1 MRVLSVVVGLLV
13 VVGVAQ
19 AQVQAPSGHPTG
31 TLAEVMRGIFFP
43 NSNIIF
49 DVQQRDPEA
58 PPEDSADGTTSGRFS
73 SIYTGWPVVENAAIA
88 LAEGANLITMVGRV
102 CENGRQVPLADS
114 EFVQY
119 ARELE
124 MAGQAALEV
133 ARMKDRDAM
142 IEATNTLAGACE
154 NCHSVYRRYPEENRC
169 QKPEPL
175 SSQ

>member
-1 MRVLSVVVGLLV
+1 MRVVSVVVALLV
-13 VVGVAQ
+13 VAGVAQ
-19 AQVQAPSGHPTG
+19 AQAPSGQPTG
-31 TLAEVMRGIFFP
+31 TLAQVMRGIFFP

-49 DVQQRDPEA
+49 DVQARDPEA
-58 PPEDSADGTTSGRFS
+58 PPEDTDGQTTTARFS

-88 LAEGANLITMVGRV
+88 IAEGANLVTVVGRT
-102 CENGRQVPLADS
+102 CENGRMVPLADP

-124 MAGQAALEV
+124 EAGRAALEV
-133 ARMKDRDAM
+133 ARTKDREAM

-169 QKPEPL
+169 QKPEPPPA
-175 SSQ
+175 Q